1 MAVNQQLLN
10 CDAIL
15 AQLRQHLHC
24 AQQLMKAQAD
34 GKQREVSFQVGDL
47 VFLKL
52 RPYRQKTMA
61 HRSNQ
66 KLSPRFYG
74 PFRIS
79 DKVGHVAYRL
89 QLPNTTQIHPIFHVS
104 QLKQA
109 IGYSTPLLQ
118 LPPQLN
124 DNLEMIVE
132 PKTILGTRHISNG
145 LEVLIKWQGLPNHE
159 ASWEPLEVIQH
170 QFPTFHIE
178 DKVFLPLEGIDK
190 PPNLIY
196 IC

>member
-1 MAVNQQLLN
+1 
-10 CDAIL
+10 
-15 AQLRQHLHC
+15 
-24 AQQLMKAQAD
+24 MKAQAD
-34 GKQREVSFQVGDL
+34 GKQREVSFLVDNL

-89 QLPNTTQIHPIFHVS
+89 QLPNITQIHPIFHVS

-124 DNLEMIVE
+124 DNLEMTAE
-132 PKTILGTRHISNG
+132 PETILGTRHISNG
-145 LEVLIKWQGLPNHE
+145 MEVLIKWQGLPNHE

-190 PPNLIY
+190 PPI
-196 IC
+196 